1 VSRIVVV
8 GSLNADLVVGV
19 DRFPAAGET
28 LTGRDFAVFGGGK
41 GANQAVAAA
50 RLGATVAM
58 VGCVGADAYGGWLRA
73 GLRADGVDVTH
84 VETNTSVSSGVAVIT
99 IDAAGQNEIVV
110 VPGANGKLS
119 EAVLDRH
126 RAAFA
131 SAAYVLLQLEVPL
144 ETVAAAARL
153 GRAAGAVVVLDPAPA
168 RADAL
173 PLLPLADY
181 VTPNETELAALAGVR
196 AEALSDQA
204 AVADAARALLSRGAR
219 HVAAKLGPRGA
230 LLVGPGLE
238 RHWPAPRVDA
248 VDTTAAGDVWNGAFA
263 AALGHG
269 SSVDDAGALA
279 TAAAALSVTRKGA
292 QPGMPRA
299 DEVAGWPTR
308 THDKGEG

>member
-19 DRFPAAGET
+19 ERFPAAGET

-50 RLGATVAM
+50 RLGAAVAM
-58 VGCVGADAYGGWLRA
+58 VGCVGGDAYGGWLRD
-73 GLRADGVDVTH
+73 GLRADGVDVAH
-84 VETNTSVSSGVAVIT
+84 VESDVSVSSGVAVIT
-99 IDAAGQNEIVV
+99 IDASGQNEIVV
-110 VPGANGKLS
+110 VPGANGRLT
-119 EAVLDRH
+119 EAVLERH
-126 RAAFA
+126 RTAFA

-144 ETVAAAARL
+144 DTVAAAARL
-153 GRAAGAVVVLDPAPA
+153 GREAGAVVVLDPAPA

-173 PLLPLADY
+173 ALLPTADY
-181 VTPNETELAALAGVR
+181 LPPNETELAALVGVR
-196 AEALSDQA
+196 PEAFSDLP
-204 AVADAARALLSRGAR
+204 AVADAARALLARGAGR
-219 HVAAKLGPRGA
+219 VVAKLGPRGA

-263 AALGHG
+263 AALAAGR
-269 SSVDDAGALA
+269 SVDEAGGLA

-292 QPGMPRA
+292 QPSMPRGN
-299 DEVAGWPTR
+299 EVPGWTSGR
-308 THDKGEG
+308 NDKGEG